1 MCGKFKD
8 QNKSIPVEKMT
19 EMASIYPTEWG
30 GELWLGFSLLAILIE
45 TPVPKPVVLIVTRK
59 GPCEGR

>member
-1 MCGKFKD
+1 VESLKD
-8 QNKSIPVEKMT
+8 QNKSIPVEKMA
-19 EMASIYPTEWG
+19 EMASIYPTEWR

-45 TPVPKPVVLIVTRK
+45 TPAPKQVVLIVTRK